1 MDVTVRRGKLDDAP
15 ALGRICYEAFRAI
28 AAEHNFAPDFPDAE
42 TAAATLSAMLRHEHF
57 YGVVAELGGRMAGS
71 NFMDERN
78 PISGVGPISV
88 DTEAQNHGIG
98 RRLMT
103 AVMERSEQRRAAG
116 IRLVQAGYHCRSLS
130 LYTKLGF
137 DPREHLSCMQGPAI
151 KEAIAGCLVRSATES
166 DVETCN
172 RLCIRVHGHHRG
184 GELRDAVRRGTAT
197 VVERAGR
204 IAGYTTQIAFFGHA
218 VAENND
224 DLKALICAAE
234 SFAGPG
240 LLVPSRNGELMRW
253 CLGKGLRITQ
263 PLTLMTI
270 GLYNEPGG
278 AYLPSIVY

>member
-28 AAEHNFAPDFPDAE
+28 ATEHNFTPDFPDAE
-42 TAAATLSAMLRHEHF
+42 TAATILSAMLGHEHF
-57 YGVVAELGGRMAGS
+57 YGIVADLGGRMAGS
-71 NFMDERN
+71 NFLDERN

-98 RRLMT
+98 RRLMH
-103 AVMERSEQRRAAG
+103 AVMERSEQRGAAG

-151 KEAIAGCLVRSATES
+151 KEAIPGCLVRSATES
-166 DVETCN
+166 DVEACN
-172 RLCIRVHGHHRG
+172 RLCIRVHGHHRS

-204 IAGYTTQIAFFGHA
+204 ITGYATQIAFSGHA

-224 DLKALICAAE
+224 DLEALICTAE
-234 SFAGPG
+234 SFVHPG
-240 LLVPSRNGELMRW
+240 FLVPSRNGELMRW
-253 CLGKGLRITQ
+253 CLAKGLRITQ
-263 PLTLMTI
+263 TLTLMTI